1 MPLTELCGIK
11 SKFIWTDAHENAFN
25 LAKKLVAEDVLL
37 RFPNHELP
45 FEFLTD
51 ASNIQ
56 VGATIKQNNLPIAYF
71 SKKLTPTHRRYST
84 IEQEMLVIIKVL
96 KEYRN
101 FLLGARITIFT
112 DHKNLLSNATVNN
125 RVFRWKQ
132 KIQEFSPILQ
142 YVKVQDNVEADVLSR
157 LPMDTE
163 AHEVVLNHP
172 PMDPNDPLLNKN
184 PLDLKYIHECQAKD
198 SELQKAFKLDDQFIL
213 KSIQEVPL
221 IHFKDNESEYPKIV
235 TPYTIQYTAI
245 RLMHSLLGHAG
256 ISRLSATLRKH
267 FWSPQMTR
275 TITEFVKKC
284 NFCQRFNK
292 QTFKYGH
299 VPPKQVKHL
308 NPWEEISVD
317 MIGPWK
323 VTINNFEYQFRA
335 LTCIDTISS
344 LSEIVRV
351 ENATSRT
358 IVSAFENNW
367 LSRYPAPVRCL
378 HDNGNEILGP
388 AFSLMLAKSRI
399 KSVRTT
405 VKNHSQ
411 MQL

>member
-1 MPLTELCGIK
+1 
-11 SKFIWTDAHENAFN
+11 
-25 LAKKLVAEDVLL
+25 
-37 RFPNHELP
+37 
-45 FEFLTD
+45 
-51 ASNIQ
+51 
-56 VGATIKQNNLPIAYF
+56 
-71 SKKLTPTHRRYST
+71 
-84 IEQEMLVIIKVL
+84 
-96 KEYRN
+96 
-101 FLLGARITIFT
+101 
-112 DHKNLLSNATVNN
+112 
-125 RVFRWKQ
+125 
-132 KIQEFSPILQ
+132 
-142 YVKVQDNVEADVLSR
+142 
-157 LPMDTE
+157 
-163 AHEVVLNHP
+163 
-172 PMDPNDPLLNKN
+172 
-184 PLDLKYIHECQAKD
+184 
-198 SELQKAFKLDDQFIL
+198 
-213 KSIQEVPL
+213 
-221 IHFKDNESEYPKIV
+221 
-235 TPYTIQYTAI
+235 
-245 RLMHSLLGHAG
+245 MHSLLGHAG